1 MKKIS
6 VSDFITLSEH
16 HLVFDVRS
24 PEEYNHAHY
33 PGAVSLPLFSNEER
47 KVVGTAYKKQG
58 KQIAIKLGLDFF
70 GIKMRSMVEE
80 VEKLCDRI
88 QPNNKKILV
97 HCWRGGMRSA
107 AVAWLLNLY
116 GYDVYVLEGGYKVFR
131 NWVLLQFEYPYQ
143 IKVLGGYTGSAKTET
158 LQELEKLGEN
168 IIDLEGIANH
178 KGSAFGGIGQ
188 MPQPTQEM
196 FENILAL
203 KISDK
208 NQHHNPNYFW
218 VEDESQRIG
227 NLIIPNAFW
236 NSMRKSSLY
245 FIDIPFEN
253 RLNFILQSY
262 GNLEIQAL
270 KEATIRIQ
278 KRFGP
283 NETKITLVYFEE
295 NNIKKAFENLLNYYD
310 KNYITSLHKRENVE
324 HLLHNIELLEISPKT
339 NAEMVLSSI
348 KN

>member
-1 MKKIS
+1 
-6 VSDFITLSEH
+6 
-16 HLVFDVRS
+16 
-24 PEEYNHAHY
+24 
-33 PGAVSLPLFSNEER
+33 
-47 KVVGTAYKKQG
+47 
-58 KQIAIKLGLDFF
+58 
-70 GIKMRSMVEE
+70 MVEE
-80 VEKLCDRI
+80 VEKLCNRI
-88 QPNNKKILV
+88 QPNDKKILV

-116 GYDVYVLEGGYKVFR
+116 GYEVYVLEGGYKGFR

-158 LQELEKLGEN
+158 LQELEKFGEN

-203 KISDK
+203 KISEK
-208 NQHHNPNYFW
+208 VSQQKMQAFW

-236 NSMRKSSLY
+236 NSIRKSTLF
-245 FIDIPFEN
+245 FIDIPFEE
-253 RLNFILQSY
+253 RLNFIHQSY
-262 GNLEIQAL
+262 GNLNIEAL
-270 KEATIRIQ
+270 KGATIRIQ

-283 NETKITLVYFEE
+283 NETKITLALLDE
-295 NNIKKAFENLLNYYD
+295 NNIKAAFDILLNYYD
-310 KNYITSLHKRENVE
+310 KHYITALYKRENVE
-324 HLLHNIELLEISPKT
+324 HLIQKIVLNEINPIS
-339 NAEMVLSSI
+339 NAEKVLSSQ

>member
-6 VSDFITLSEH
+6 VSDFITLSKH

-47 KVVGTAYKKQG
+47 KIVGKAYKKQS
-58 KQIAIKLGLDFF
+58 KEMAIKLGLDFF
-70 GIKMRSMVEE
+70 GIKMRNMVEE
-80 VEKLCDRI
+80 VEKLCNRI

-116 GYDVYVLEGGYKVFR
+116 GYDVYVLEGGYKAFR
-131 NWVLLQFEYPYQ
+131 NWVLLQFDYPYQ

-158 LQELEKLGEN
+158 LHELEKLGEN

-188 MPQPTQEM
+188 ITQPTQEM

-203 KISDK
+203 KILEK
-208 NQHHNPNYFW
+208 NEQQKTKAFW

-227 NLIIPNAFW
+227 RINIPNAFW
-236 NSMRKSSLY
+236 NSIRKSTLY
-245 FIDIPFEN
+245 FIDIPFEH
-253 RLNFILQSY
+253 RLNFIVQSY
-262 GNLEIQAL
+262 GILDIEAL
-270 KEATIRIQ
+270 KDATIRIQ
-278 KRFGP
+278 KRYGP
-283 NETKITLVYFEE
+283 NETKITLAHFEK
-295 NNIKKAFENLLNYYD
+295 NNIKEAFENLLHYYD
-310 KNYITSLHKRENVE
+310 KRYITSLHKRENVE
-324 HLLHNIELLEISPKT
+324 HLLQKIVLTEISPKT
-339 NAEMVLSSI
+339 NAESVLSSI